1 MKSNSLYY
9 YEIMTQ
15 EQLDK
20 VVAAY
25 EKILKELD
33 NAIEQR
39 DLAKAQD
46 IVDNKLGRFNKKQ
59 KGLTNTAILESL
71 NDRVKKITEEMKPE
85 NGLDTDEI
93 KELIEIRK
101 KIKNGKEPFQ
111 KTDEIIKTL
120 TGKGVTQEELKA
132 RKQDQKRDNQF
143 KINGITEVNN

>member
-71 NDRVKKITEEMKPE
+71 NDRVKK
-85 NGLDTDEI
+85 
-93 KELIEIRK
+93 K
-101 KIKNGKEPFQ
+101 KWLRTSQIQ
-111 KTDEIIKTL
+111 RVI
-120 TGKGVTQEELKA
+120 
-132 RKQDQKRDNQF
+132 
-143 KINGITEVNN
+143 

>member
-59 KGLTNTAILESL
+59 K
-71 NDRVKKITEEMKPE
+71 D
-85 NGLDTDEI
+85 
-93 KELIEIRK
+93 
-101 KIKNGKEPFQ
+101 
-111 KTDEIIKTL
+111 
-120 TGKGVTQEELKA
+120 
-132 RKQDQKRDNQF
+132 
-143 KINGITEVNN
+143 